1 MNIKQRNLKDLWLSR
16 SDAQVPGMHV
26 NVADVF
32 VHSHL
37 RNQLIPSK
45 RISILIGEL
54 AVIVEFFGTFLVFFF
69 FYLPTPWSQIC
80 LLIT

>member
-45 RISILIGEL
+45 RISILIG
-54 AVIVEFFGTFLVFFF
+54 
-69 FYLPTPWSQIC
+69 
-80 LLIT
+80 